1 MVKRLILAVIVL
13 GLIGV
18 GVVGFNM
25 YRDNMIADIFAKRS
39 APAVPVSTVIADTGK
54 WTPGLEAIG
63 TVYAARGIEL
73 SVEAGGI
80 VREVNFRANETVG
93 EGQVLLKI
101 SDSIELA
108 QKAAAMAAQQLAQ
121 QSLDRVTSL
130 GERGVAASSAVQ
142 EAQANLTSSKA
153 QVQQIQAQIDQKV
166 IKAPFGGEIG
176 IPQVEV
182 GEFVSTGAPI
192 ATLQD
197 TSTLRVDF
205 SLPEQ
210 QRPRIEAG
218 QQVEVTSEA
227 GAVARGRITAI
238 EPRIDPVTR
247 LVSIRAELDDF
258 DSGLNPG
265 QFVRVR
271 ISLPVADGVIALPQ
285 TAVVASLYGDHVY
298 KVVSDD
304 KEGDDAGFVTR
315 QVFVETGLRQNDRVE
330 VTKGVA
336 PGDRVIIAGQ
346 NRLSNGGPVT
356 LTKATSVEN
365 GDSQQ
370 AEKVETPQADAINTP
385 QVGTADAGN
394 AAAPD
399 TNANEVSKAI
409 EAEASE

>member
-1 MVKRLILAVIVL
+1 MIKRLIIAVIVL

-25 YRDNMIADIFAKRS
+25 FRDNMIADIFANRS
-39 APAVPVSTVIADTGK
+39 APAVPVSTVIADTGE
-54 WTPGLEAIG
+54 WAPGLEAIG

-80 VREVNFRANETVG
+80 VREVNFRANQRVE
-93 EGQVLLKI
+93 EGQVLLTI
-101 SDSIELA
+101 SDTIELA
-108 QKAAAMAAQQLAQ
+108 QKAAAVAAQQLAQ

-142 EAQANLTSSKA
+142 EAQANLSSAKA
-153 QVQQIQAQIDQKV
+153 QVKQIQAQIDQKV
-166 IKAPFGGEIG
+166 IKAPFSGEIG

-182 GEFVSTGAPI
+182 GEFVSTGAQI

-210 QRPRIEAG
+210 QLPRIKAG

-227 GAVARGRITAI
+227 GALARGRITAI
-238 EPRIDPVTR
+238 EPQIDPVTR

-271 ISLPVADGVIALPQ
+271 ISLPVEDGVIALPQ

-298 KVVSDD
+298 KVVSNNKDG
-304 KEGDDAGFVTR
+304 EDAGFVTR
-315 QVFVETGLRQNDRVE
+315 QVFVETGLHQDDRVE

-336 PGDRVIIAGQ
+336 PGDRIVIAGQ
-346 NRLSNGGPVT
+346 NRLSSGSPVT
-356 LTKATSVEN
+356 LSEAAAAEK
-365 GDSQQ
+365 GDSSQ
-370 AEKVETPQADAINTP
+370 AKKDEAPQADANDTP
-385 QVGTADAGN
+385 KVDTADAGN
-394 AAAPD
+394 AAALD
-399 TNANEVSKAI
+399 THADEATKAI